1 MKASRSYLA
10 VTAVAAIVMCVWS
23 VRSVGADGLVD
34 QLATVGSLLPLVLV
48 FAGVRFAFQAAGWRL
63 AMPEDV
69 RPPWCEAFQ
78 AVVAGEGAGYF
89 AFGPVSREPVKAA
102 LVSHRMPQRVALA
115 SAVAERFAYTMSAAV
130 LSVAGVAV
138 LAVRAGASHALV
150 ASGALVAAVVIAF
163 VARRITRGG
172 AIVALASLQEVVNLG
187 EAYIVLVW
195 LGATPTFATVVAL
208 EGGSRVVNAAG
219 QFIPGKLG
227 VSEAA
232 STMLAAGLQLGSG
245 HGLMLALARR
255 VRSMLWGAAGMTFL
269 TYRAAQSLDVHHDK
283 VAYQQ

>member
-10 VTAVAAIVMCVWS
+10 VTAAAALVMCVWS
-23 VRSVGADGLVD
+23 VRSVGVDGLVD

-48 FAGVRFAFQAAGWRL
+48 FAGVRFACQAAGWRL
-63 AMPEDV
+63 AMPEGM
-69 RPPWCEAFQ
+69 RPLWCEAFH

-102 LVSHRMPQRVALA
+102 LVSHRLPQRVALTA
-115 SAVAERFAYTMSAAV
+115 AVAERFAYTMSAAV
-130 LSVAGVAV
+130 LSVAGLAV
-138 LAVRAGASHALV
+138 LAVRAGASHAMV
-150 ASGALVAAVVIAF
+150 ASGAVLAAVIIAF
-163 VARRITRGG
+163 VARRITRVG
-172 AIVALASLQEVVNLG
+172 AIVALASLQEVINLA

-195 LGATPTFATVVAL
+195 LGAAPTFATVVAL

-232 STMLAAGLQLGSG
+232 STVLAAGLQLGSG

-269 TYRAAQSLDVHHDK
+269 TYRAAQSLDGHQNK
-283 VAYQQ
+283 AAYQQ